1 MCVSKYDIFLYR
13 VGTAR
18 GQPDLGPGQGRAGEG
33 AGAQVSDVP
42 LNDAPVTHTDPHRH
56 SGRAR
61 ERARMVQEVGHLAPS
76 AVEVDVVRVG
86 LGHVR
91 QPSEE
96 TNGTAVDTPKDLLR
110 PR

>member
-1 MCVSKYDIFLYR
+1 MWPTDRARCTLHVRRDPKTLPHELISKYNIFLYR

-42 LNDAPVTHTDPHRH
+42 LNDTPVTHSARV
-56 SGRAR
+56 R
-61 ERARMVQEVGHLAPS
+61 ERARVVQEVGHFAPS

-86 LGHVR
+86 LGHMR
-91 QPSEE
+91 QPSE
-96 TNGTAVDTPKDLLR
+96 
-110 PR
+110 